1 MRLIASRPLPHAP
14 SPYLILAVLCVG
26 IFVAALDQTVVYGA
40 LADMMTDLDLPVT
53 KLDQAAWIV
62 IGYLLGYTLAMPL
75 MGRISDVYGHR
86 RIYIL
91 CLGVFLMGSVLVAL
105 SNSLQWMVAARVV
118 QAVGGG
124 AMVPIAMAIVAD
136 IFPGRS
142 RAISFGI
149 IGAAVEAGAALGPF
163 YGGALSY
170 FLDWRWIFWINLP
183 IGLMVI
189 LIVYLYLR
197 PGARAKGRID
207 YIGAFLLA
215 AALALLTLGLAQESG
230 GAHFLTYTLGF
241 AAASLL
247 LFASFIWWETRVA
260 EPLIELP
267 IFKNITFSLAN
278 LINLLVGGALIM
290 ALVGIPLISETIMGR
305 SALEAGLR
313 LLRFTAMLAIGALI
327 GGFLCRRFGYRLPT
341 MLGLALSGVGFLLFR
356 WWWGSDVAEPG
367 MTLSLAIGGLGFG
380 LVIAPLTT
388 AVVDAVTA
396 ERRGIASSLVVM
408 TRMIGMMIGLS
419 AITAWGMGRFHL
431 MTAGMSLSEVIHA
444 PAELREAV
452 LNLFGDF
459 FLAAVV
465 ICLGGLLPALWL
477 GRKGKPPP

>member
-105 SNSLQWMVAARVV
+105 SNSLQWMVAARVI

-189 LIVYLYLR
+189 LIVYLYLG

-207 YIGAFLLA
+207 YIGGFLLA

-230 GAHFLTYTLGF
+230 GAHFLTYT
-241 AAASLL
+241 
-247 LFASFIWWETRVA
+247 
-260 EPLIELP
+260 
-267 IFKNITFSLAN
+267 
-278 LINLLVGGALIM
+278 
-290 ALVGIPLISETIMGR
+290 
-305 SALEAGLR
+305 
-313 LLRFTAMLAIGALI
+313 
-327 GGFLCRRFGYRLPT
+327 
-341 MLGLALSGVGFLLFR
+341 
-356 WWWGSDVAEPG
+356 
-367 MTLSLAIGGLGFG
+367 
-380 LVIAPLTT
+380 
-388 AVVDAVTA
+388 
-396 ERRGIASSLVVM
+396 
-408 TRMIGMMIGLS
+408 
-419 AITAWGMGRFHL
+419 
-431 MTAGMSLSEVIHA
+431 
-444 PAELREAV
+444 
-452 LNLFGDF
+452 
-459 FLAAVV
+459 
-465 ICLGGLLPALWL
+465 
-477 GRKGKPPP
+477 